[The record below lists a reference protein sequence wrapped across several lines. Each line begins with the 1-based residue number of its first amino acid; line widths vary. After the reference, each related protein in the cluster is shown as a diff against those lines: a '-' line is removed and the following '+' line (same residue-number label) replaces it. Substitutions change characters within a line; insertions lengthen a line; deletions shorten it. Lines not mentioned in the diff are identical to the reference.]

1 MTKLFSGKD
10 NIELWE
16 KIQKIK
22 WTNSQ
27 NVIFKQVVCDA
38 IHTLAKRCQAL
49 ENLTCAQPMS
59 DQSVHVQS
67 TDKVPESIR
76 ETEKILGIEKIPGIE
91 KIQTVV
97 CKYFDIDMDTL
108 KSRSRRKFVEHPRSL
123 AIYLC
128 RKLTNET
135 LKSIS
140 KVFNRSLPTIQYQ
153 SEKVKSKIKYDNKMR
168 QEIEFLS
175 EKIREGENL

>member
-10 NIELWE
+10 SIELWE
-16 KIQKIK
+16 GITKIK

-27 NVIFKQVVCDA
+27 SVIFKQVVCDA
-38 IHTLAKRCQAL
+38 IHALAKKCQEL
-49 ENLTCAQPMS
+49 ENQLHAQP
-59 DQSVHVQS
+59 DGIPEEVQ
-67 TDKVPESIR
+67 
-76 ETEKILGIEKIPGIE
+76 KIKKISNIE
-91 KIQTVV
+91 KIQEIV
-97 CKYFDIDMDTL
+97 CNHFNIDIDTL
-108 KSRSRRKFVEHPRSL
+108 KSKSRNQSVVYPRSL